1 MESLVTSSVG
11 DSGVV
16 SGVLLVEE
24 EREQR
29 VETAV

>member
-1 MESLVTSSVG
+1 MVTSSVG

-16 SGVLLVEE
+16 SGVELGEE

>member
-1 MESLVTSSVG
+1 MVTSSVG

-16 SGVLLVEE
+16 SGVGLGVE